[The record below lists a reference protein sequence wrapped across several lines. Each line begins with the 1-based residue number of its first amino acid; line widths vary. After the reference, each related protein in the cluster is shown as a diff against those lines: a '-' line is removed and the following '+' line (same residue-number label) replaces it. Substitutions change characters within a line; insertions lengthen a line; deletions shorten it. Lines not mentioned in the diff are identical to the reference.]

1 MATLFVPSVAP
12 RAAAPAP
19 RPPAAHVAAGPSP
32 AILAALHDPAINL
45 VVWERTLADDLR
57 AALAAV
63 DLGRVQDVRLALPVC
78 GLQAGLASTLSPAL
92 AAAGWHAPALAAD
105 VADLARRFAGVM
117 ACTAVEIR
125 LDVVRGDACRKFHA
139 DYVPARLVTTYLG
152 PGTDWLPDDARDET
166 PVRGLAAGAV
176 GLFKGRTWPTEQP
189 IIHRSP
195 PIAGTGRVRVVLVI
209 NPADDGNHTGTGC

>member
-1 MATLFVPSVAP
+1 MATVLLPS
-12 RAAAPAP
+12 AAAHFPA
-19 RPPAAHVAAGPSP
+19 AVAHVASGPGP

-45 VVWERTLADDLR
+45 VVWERTLGDDLR

-63 DLGRVQDVRLALPVC
+63 DLGQLQDVRLALPVYA
-78 GLQAGLASTLSPAL
+78 LQAGLSPAL

-105 VADLARRFAGVM
+105 VADLAQRFAGVM

-125 LDVVRGDACRKFHA
+125 LDVVRGDACRRFHA

-166 PVRGLAAGAV
+166 AVRRLAAGAV
-176 GLFKGRTWPTEQP
+176 GLFKGRTWPTERP

-195 PIAGTGRVRVVLVI
+195 PIAGTGQFRMVLVI
-209 NPADDGNHTGTGC
+209 NPAQDGTHAGTGC